1 MTESLHASVAEVT
14 RRGKRRRPTGSARRI
29 AADIDRTARL
39 WLGVV
44 VALALGYLLVAS
56 VGPLRLAILDTERD
70 FLVMLAGHR
79 GAPLDGLAE
88 GFARLGTSPWTIRIL
103 TWGTFVVLAVFRRW
117 RHLLTGVLALLVA
130 ETVTDL
136 IILAVQRLR
145 PVEVEFLFRWAG
157 WSHPSQPVQALAA
170 VLTFVGYSLLPRGRT
185 RRLFFLAA
193 TALVVIVSSAT
204 WWLGI
209 DHPTD
214 DIAGALIGSACVV
227 LAFRWLCPESSFP
240 VTYGRR
246 AGAHLDIGGRRG
258 EAIEQGLREQLGLE
272 VLSMEPFGEEGSA
285 GSTPFRVR
293 VAVEDGET
301 WLFAKLNAKSHLR
314 SDRWYKL
321 ARTIMYGRLEDESR
335 FSTVRRLIEREDYLL
350 RVFRDSGIPG
360 AEPIGIVEVEP
371 ESEYVIVTSFLE
383 GGRELTDMTLDV
395 TDSVIDSGLGAVRSM
410 WDAGLAH
417 RDVKPSN
424 VLVRRQQ
431 VHLIDVAFGQIRPTP
446 WRQAV
451 DLANM
456 MLVMGLRAGTE
467 RTYARARLL
476 FNPEEIAEAFAA
488 TKGVTIPSQTRRELD
503 ALARETGRDLVAEFR
518 GLAPARS
525 PIAIQ
530 RWSLR
535 RVLLALGVVTGSLL
549 LIGLVLNQVFA
560 RQTPVATGFERGLAC
575 DANSRVVLMAQAFP
589 EADSLPC
596 FDSLPAGW
604 HVAGVFAETGRGE
617 FDLWDGQTLVARISL
632 TPSCESVPVRTP
644 EEVDSAGTQVDRQ
657 GSLTT
662 TQLGPDARLTGR
674 FVYSVPGACVVEDV
688 DLTDR
693 SPVVRDAEAFIEE
706 GLDFVTRAALDAE
719 TESRSFSF
727 SLHP

>member
-1 MTESLHASVAEVT
+1 MTEPLHASVAEVT
-14 RRGKRRRPTGSARRI
+14 RRGKRRRPTGSPRRVV
-29 AADIDRTARL
+29 ADFDRTSGL

-56 VGPLRLAILDTERD
+56 VRPLRLAILDTERD
-70 FLVMLAGHR
+70 FLVLLAGHR
-79 GAPLDGLAE
+79 GEPLDALGDGLV
-88 GFARLGTSPWTIRIL
+88 RLGTSAWTIRIL

-117 RHLLTGVLALLVA
+117 RHLLTGILALLVA

-145 PVEVEFLFRWAG
+145 PVEVDFLFRWAG

-170 VLTFVGYSLLPRGRT
+170 VLTFIGYSLLPRGRT
-185 RRLFFLAA
+185 RRVFFLAA
-193 TALVVIVSSAT
+193 TALVAIVSAAR

-227 LAFRWLCPESSFP
+227 LVFRWLCPESSFP
-240 VTYGRR
+240 VTYRR
-246 AGAHLDIGGRRG
+246 RTGAHLDIGGWRG
-258 EAIEQGLREQLGLE
+258 AAIEEGMREQLGLE
-272 VLSMEPFGEEGSA
+272 VLSIEPFGEEGSA

-293 VAVEDGET
+293 VAVEGGET
-301 WLFAKLNAKSHLR
+301 WLFAKLNARSHLR

-360 AEPIGIVEVEP
+360 AEPIGIVEVSP

-383 GGRELTDMTLDV
+383 GGRELTDAELDV
-395 TDSVIDSGLGAVRSM
+395 TDSVIDSGLGAVRAM

-424 VLVRRQQ
+424 LLVRGGQ

-456 MLVMGLRAGTE
+456 MLVMGLRAGAE

-476 FNPEEIAEAFAA
+476 FTPDEIAEAFAA

-503 ALARETGRDLVAEFR
+503 TLHRDTGRDLVAEFR
-518 GLAPARS
+518 SLAPGRS

-535 RVLLALGVVTGSLL
+535 RILLTFGVVALGLL
-549 LIGLVLNQVFA
+549 LTGLVLNQVFV
-560 RQTPVATGFERGLAC
+560 RQTPVASGFERGLAC
-575 DANSRVVLMAQAFP
+575 DANPRVLLIAQALP
-589 EADSLPC
+589 DAEALPC
-596 FDSLPAGW
+596 LESLPAGW
-604 HVAGVFAETGRGE
+604 HVAEVLAETGVGE
-617 FDLWDGQTLVARISL
+617 FGLWDGSNRVAQVNITTACGPASS
-632 TPSCESVPVRTP
+632 PGSPESDPR
-644 EEVDSAGTQVDRQ
+644 SAQVDRR
-657 GSLTT
+657 GSLET
-662 TQLGPDARLTGR
+662 TQLGANSRLTGR
-674 FVYSVPGACVVEDV
+674 YVYSLPGACVIEDV
-688 DLTDR
+688 DMTDR
-693 SPVVRDAEAFIEE
+693 SPVVREAAEFLEG
-706 GLDFVTRAALDAE
+706 GLDFVTRAELNSE
-719 TESRSFSF
+719 TESQPFSF
-727 SLHP
+727 SIHP